1 MEKISN
7 ISMEIFE
14 KIKKLP
20 VDAEFKIGDFFS
32 DYEINMDDKFKIQK
46 EAMSLC
52 ENNNVK
58 IINLQPDAVLGMP
71 WVFPYKKIN

>member
-1 MEKISN
+1 MEKNSN

-20 VDAEFKIGDFFS
+20 VDVEFKISDFFS
-32 DYEINMDDKFKIQK
+32 DYGINTDDKFKIQK
-46 EAMSLC
+46 EVMSLC

-58 IINLQPDAVLGMP
+58 IINLQLDAVLGMP